1 MLIHITLKKTSPTS
15 RNGVFKKDFF
25 DFTCY
30 IPLPIYLPAISL
42 YQSIYRLLNC
52 GRDHSA
58 SFLPDTELLST
69 RIFLPTRIMA
79 TRVTKKNYPK
89 KNNQGVGSLK
99 IKLDALALDGAG
111 PVTRSATTTKQT
123 DTVQDAQ
130 EALQELLMQTDPPA
144 TTEQAELP
152 DDKALLALRQKFKR
166 TATDLTKVDSHRQF
180 LTDCLQNDRIP
191 KGLQVGTK
199 CNALLSDYTDVQQKF
214 KETTNRTQRELTSLL
229 VDHYEQ
235 TFLRLSREKAEI
247 QESGG
252 ARLKIVAT
260 GCNGST
266 PPGCNGRPLLDTR
279 GIQVATIFSVVIT
292 CIQQRKKA
300 TSQEHLHTN
309 W

>member
-1 MLIHITLKKTSPTS
+1 
-15 RNGVFKKDFF
+15 
-25 DFTCY
+25 
-30 IPLPIYLPAISL
+30 
-42 YQSIYRLLNC
+42 
-52 GRDHSA
+52 
-58 SFLPDTELLST
+58 
-69 RIFLPTRIMA
+69 MA
-79 TRVTKKNYPK
+79 TKVTKKNYPK
-89 KNNQGVGSLK
+89 KSNQGVGSLK
-99 IKLDALALDGAG
+99 TKLDALALDGAG

-247 QESGG
+247 QEESGG

-292 CIQQRKKA
+292 CIQQRKKN
-300 TSQEHLHTN
+300 TYIPIGELSGEKSQALNRQRSRHQEKKN
-309 W
+309 ERVV